1 MMHQFRIALA
11 ATLLALAT
19 VSATVSASARPRF
32 TDITDGTSQT
42 LMIGEHGGQRN
53 PARLGFPQRP
63 LSSGHVDKF

>member
-19 VSATVSASARPRF
+19 VLAAGSASARPRL

-42 LMIGEHGGQRN
+42 LMIGEHGGGKETQ
-53 PARLGFPQRP
+53 PDLDF
-63 LSSGHVDKF
+63 LSGP